1 MIKVEEQDAGVRLV
15 VLENGSVNVLD
26 LELLR
31 ELTDTLTALREA
43 PAVVLT
49 GAGRAFSAG
58 VDLRRLLDGGRPYTA
73 DFLAALTAAFRA
85 IFDHPRPVVAAVNGH
100 AIAGGCVIA
109 AACDRRLMSA
119 GTIGVTEILV
129 GVPFPASA
137 LEAMRYVVGPATASL
152 VLTGTTLSPP
162 DALAIGLVDEV
173 VPPESLVDIAV
184 ARAATL
190 ARIPAETFAV
200 TKAQLRGAVS
210 RTIAAGDA
218 ADHDRLVDLWS
229 SGPVRDAI
237 GAYLHEL
244 TARRR

>member
-15 VLENGSVNVLD
+15 VLENGPVNVLD

-31 ELTDTLTALREA
+31 ELTAVLDGLRDA

-73 DFLAALTAAFRA
+73 DFLAALTGAFRA
-85 IFDHPRPVVAAVNGH
+85 MFDHPRPVVAAVNGH

-152 VLTGTTLSPP
+152 VLTGRTLAPP

-173 VPPESLVDIAV
+173 VPPESLVDTAV

-200 TKAQLRGAVS
+200 TKAQLRGDVS
-210 RTIAAGDA
+210 RRIAADDA

-237 GAYLHEL
+237 GAYLDQL
-244 TARRR
+244 AARRR